1 MLIDI
6 ILMFAGTMASF
17 FLYACILV
25 GKKADERMENGDSKN
40 E

>member
-6 ILMFAGTMASF
+6 LCFIIGAIMSL